1 MGRTVPTFRNLIE
14 ACQGEWQDFKRALR
28 GADKDVFED
37 LFHHARR
44 HAAAGTNMVHPNA
57 FEPIVMAI
65 LLEHEKALQQLKHH
79 APHTSDEPTYV
90 LQGI

>member
-28 GADKDVFED
+28 GSDKDIFED

-44 HAAAGTNMVHPNA
+44 HAAAGTNMVNPNP

-65 LLEHEKALQQLKHH
+65 LLEHEKTLQQLQHD
-79 APHTSDEPTYV
+79 ASHTSSKSTSV